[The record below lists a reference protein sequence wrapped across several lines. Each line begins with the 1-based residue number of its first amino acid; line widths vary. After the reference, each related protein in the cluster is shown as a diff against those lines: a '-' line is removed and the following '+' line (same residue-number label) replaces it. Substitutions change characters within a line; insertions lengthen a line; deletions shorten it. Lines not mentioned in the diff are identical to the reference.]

1 MNQIT
6 QNQDSYNIAFIKAR
20 WHGEIVD
27 RCEEGFLD
35 ELRRRGWQ
43 AGMVDTFAVP
53 GSLEIPLLARQLAL
67 RGGHAAIVASGF
79 VVDGGIYRHDF
90 VASTV
95 IDALMRV
102 QLETDVP
109 VLSAVLTPHNFHEHA
124 PHQAFFADHFV
135 TKGRE
140 AAEACVAAIEGLARL
155 KPETRHDFRLAQAM
169 AS

>member
-1 MNQIT
+1 MNQTT
-6 QNQDSYNIAFIKAR
+6 QTQDSYNIAFVKAR
-20 WHGEIVD
+20 WHADIVE

-35 ELRRRGWQ
+35 ELRRRDWR
-43 AGMVDTFAVP
+43 AGRVDTFAVP

-67 RGGHAAIVASGF
+67 RGDHAAIVASGLI
-79 VVDGGIYRHDF
+79 VDGGIYRHDF

-109 VLSAVLTPHNFHEHA
+109 VLSAVLTPHHFHEHA
-124 PHQAFFADHFV
+124 PHTAFFAEHFV

-140 AAEACVAAIEGLARL
+140 AAQGCLAAIEGLARL
-155 KPETRHDFRLAQAM
+155 APESRMDFQDTKAM

>member
-1 MNQIT
+1 MNQT
-6 QNQDSYNIAFIKAR
+6 NQSQDSYNIAFIKAR
-20 WHGEIVD
+20 WHGDIVD

-35 ELRRRGWQ
+35 ELRRQGWR
-43 AGMVDTFAVP
+43 AGRVDTFAVP

-67 RGGHAAIVASGF
+67 RGDHAAIVASGL

-95 IDALMRV
+95 IDALMQV

-109 VLSAVLTPHNFHEHA
+109 VLSAVLTPHHFHEHA
-124 PHQAFFADHFV
+124 PHQTFFAAHFV

-140 AAEACVAAIEGLARL
+140 AAEACLATIEGLARL
-155 KPETRHDFRLAQAM
+155 KPETRHDFRSTEALA
-169 AS
+169 S